1 LYSVG
6 LTDALRDHGK
16 DRGHA
21 MTKESKGGRV
31 ANYPVK
37 KTVPR
42 IAVWVLSH
50 GINNSLTPI

>member
-1 LYSVG
+1 
-6 LTDALRDHGK
+6 
-16 DRGHA
+16 
-21 MTKESKGGRV
+21 MTKESKGDRV